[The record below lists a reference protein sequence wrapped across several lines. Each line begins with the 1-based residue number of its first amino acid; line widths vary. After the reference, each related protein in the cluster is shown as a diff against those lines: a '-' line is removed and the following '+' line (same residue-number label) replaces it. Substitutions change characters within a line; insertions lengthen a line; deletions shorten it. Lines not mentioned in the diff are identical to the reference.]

1 MSQTEVDFSLPAAIK
16 DFLFDLHDAVRRST
30 RMDEV
35 ARLYDVKFKEIT
47 EKYFAQSPW
56 PDSKII
62 AAEVGNDDGFLH
74 FYRYAVRELLFNS
87 SRISQR
93 AGYETYDHEAKTSS
107 RGPHHVMEKLRKGND
122 TDIIALITSWCKL
135 LTMFPSCL
143 RPC

>member
-1 MSQTEVDFSLPAAIK
+1 MSQTEVDFGLPAAIK

-74 FYRYAVRELLFNS
+74 FYRYAVAVLHVRKLLFNWS
-87 SRISQR
+87 CISQR

-107 RGPHHVMEKLRKGND
+107 HGPHHVMEKLRKGND
-122 TDIIALITSWCKL
+122 TDVVAVITY
-135 LTMFPSCL
+135 
-143 RPC
+143 